1 MKEERLKQ
9 YKSKIG
15 YIIEKIYDIP
25 EDTDSFDDLTLDGIL
40 YRVQT
45 SIEAAVDM
53 AAMLVHDMGLDV
65 SDDYKNIDVLVQ
77 KLEVN
82 PNIAPNL
89 KNLNGM
95 RNAIIHHYGKVNMDL
110 ILENIEEIKEMLSEF
125 IDIIE
130 DKLNAL

>member
-9 YKSKIG
+9 YQSKIG

-25 EDTDSFDDLTLDGIL
+25 EDTDSFDNLTLDGVL

-53 AAMLVHDMGLDV
+53 AAMLVHDLGLDV
-65 SDDYKNIDVLVQ
+65 SDDYQNIDVLIQ
-77 KLEVN
+77 KFEVN
-82 PNIAPNL
+82 PNIAYNL

-95 RNAIIHHYGKVNMDL
+95 RNAIVHHYGKVNMEL
-110 ILENIEEIKEMLSEF
+110 ILENIEEIKEILSEF

>member
-9 YKSKIG
+9 YQSKIG

-82 PNIAPNL
+82 PNIAHNL

-95 RNAIIHHYGKVNMDL
+95 RNAIVHHYGKVNMDL
-110 ILENIEEIKEMLSEF
+110 ILENIEEIKEILNEF
-125 IDIIE
+125 IEIIE

>member
-1 MKEERLKQ
+1 MKEERLNQ
-9 YKSKIG
+9 YRSKIG
-15 YIIEKIYDIP
+15 YIVEKIYDIP
-25 EDTDSFDDLTLDGIL
+25 EDTDSFDDLTLDGVL

-82 PNIAPNL
+82 PNIAHNL

-95 RNAIIHHYGKVNMDL
+95 RNAIVHHYGKVNMDL

-130 DKLNAL
+130 DKLDAL

>member
-1 MKEERLKQ
+1 MKEERLNQ
-9 YKSKIG
+9 YRSKIG
-15 YIIEKIYDIP
+15 YIVEKIYDIP
-25 EDTDSFDDLTLDGIL
+25 EDTDSFDDLTLDGVL

-82 PNIAPNL
+82 PNIANNL

-95 RNAIIHHYGKVNMDL
+95 RNAIVHHYGKVNMDL
-110 ILENIEEIKEMLSEF
+110 ILQNIEEIKEMLSEF

-130 DKLNAL
+130 DKLDAL

>member
-9 YKSKIG
+9 YQSKIG

-45 SIEAAVDM
+45 SIESAVDM
-53 AAMLVHDMGLDV
+53 AAMLVHDMGFDV
-65 SDDYKNIDVLVQ
+65 SDDYKNIDVLSQ
-77 KLEVN
+77 KLDVN
-82 PNIAPNL
+82 PNIAHNL

-95 RNAIIHHYGKVNMDL
+95 RNAIVHHYGKVNMDL
-110 ILENIEEIKEMLSEF
+110 ILENIEEIKEILSEF

-130 DKLNAL
+130 DKLNAI